1 MDLLAELIGA
11 SPVIESVRENVRRLV
26 SRQRGARR
34 MASVLIQGE
43 TGTGKGLVARL
54 IHRAGPRPDG
64 PFVDVNCAAIPDQ
77 LLEAELFGFER
88 GAFTDARRAKPGL
101 FQTAHRGTIF
111 LDEIGLLP
119 ETLQAKLLKVLE
131 EQAVR
136 RLGSTTS
143 EPIDTW
149 IISVTNT
156 DLQAAIRTGRFREDL
171 YHRLAV
177 LTMHLPPLRERGRDV
192 LLLAERFLA
201 RSCADYG
208 LPEKTLTPSARARL
222 LAYPWPG
229 NVRELS
235 NVIERVAL
243 LADGDAV
250 TGEMLAFPEAPAAPA
265 TPRAAAVSFDDVM
278 RDHLLTTLKQTRW
291 NISRTAAILGI
302 SRNTLRARIERFG
315 IKSNGGPPQ
324 PGRPVR
330 VAEPVAASA
339 ASSTPPTPSTIR
351 WERRRITLMRAVL
364 IGADAEAPTGA
375 SRALDT
381 VVDKVKSF
389 GGRVEEMSPRSIGA
403 TFGLDPAEDATKRA
417 AHAASAI
424 QKAAERATERAKEQF
439 AVKIGIHVAQVLV
452 GQSAHSADIE
462 SEAKRAQWLA
472 VESLMAQAVAGTTLV
487 SSTAAPFLERSFHLA
502 PAGESR
508 VEPLYTLGARGRT
521 GLAPR
526 GRMAAFVGRHQELDL
541 LKSRLESVK
550 AGHGQLV
557 GIVGEA
563 GIGKSRLLH
572 EFRKSLKGRHF
583 AYLDGHCVSYG
594 TGMPYL
600 PVIELLRQG
609 CRITDADTPEEIAGK
624 LRTCLERLG
633 MDAPS
638 ALPYLLQLLGI
649 KEDAEELSMI
659 STDAIQ
665 ARTFGI
671 LRQMCLGASR
681 QTPLI
686 VTVEDMH
693 WIDASSEAFAA
704 TMESLANLPLLLIVT
719 YRPGYQ
725 PPWADRW
732 QVTQIALQPLSEQDS
747 ASVVQHLL
755 PPARKSLTDLIVAKA
770 KGNPF
775 FLEELARSAA
785 LQEEVGS
792 TLSAPDTIEDVLLA
806 RVNRLAP
813 ATRQLL
819 ETAAVLGREAPREL
833 LTAVWDDPAGLDA
846 PLRDLIRQE
855 FLYSRPS
862 GDEPTYVFKHVL
874 VQEVV
879 YASLGDRRRQP
890 LHDAAGEAI
899 ESLYAG
905 RNQEVVDL
913 LAHHF
918 RSGDSPDKAVDYALL
933 AADRAH
939 RRGAN
944 LEALAHFETARSG
957 LDGMPDSPPN
967 RLRRIDAVV
976 KQAEVQFELGRHAEH
991 IQALEGIRPL
1001 VESSPDPA
1009 RRGAWYGWTGFLHS
1023 LTGSRPEV
1031 VIEYCREAAS
1041 IADAAGL
1048 TELRA
1053 FAECC
1058 LAHAHEVAGNLWEA
1072 LAAGERALPTF
1083 EATGNVW
1090 WACRTLWH
1098 LNTSAL
1104 FLGDWQRSTE
1114 YCRRALAHGQS
1125 VDDLRLKIVALSRLA
1140 STHIQRG
1147 DHEMGLRYCEEAS
1160 ALSPGPFDAAMLRI
1174 VRGHGL
1180 VRAGEAARGIG
1191 ELRAALAWLDQSKLR
1206 FTRSLAALRLAEA
1219 YLAQGDREDARALL
1233 GGVLTT
1239 SQELGYRY
1247 LEGVAERLFGESFLA
1262 DDAELASRHLEEATA
1277 ILDAMGARDEFAKA
1291 LVNTAELCRMRG
1303 EDGPARDLLERAA
1316 GIFDD
1321 LGVLAD
1327 LGRARALL
1335 LTP

>member
-1 MDLLAELIGA
+1 M
-11 SPVIESVRENVRRLV
+11 
-26 SRQRGARR
+26 
-34 MASVLIQGE
+34 
-43 TGTGKGLVARL
+43 
-54 IHRAGPRPDG
+54 
-64 PFVDVNCAAIPDQ
+64 
-77 LLEAELFGFER
+77 
-88 GAFTDARRAKPGL
+88 
-101 FQTAHRGTIF
+101 
-111 LDEIGLLP
+111 
-119 ETLQAKLLKVLE
+119 
-131 EQAVR
+131 
-136 RLGSTTS
+136 
-143 EPIDTW
+143 
-149 IISVTNT
+149 
-156 DLQAAIRTGRFREDL
+156 
-171 YHRLAV
+171 
-177 LTMHLPPLRERGRDV
+177 
-192 LLLAERFLA
+192 
-201 RSCADYG
+201 
-208 LPEKTLTPSARARL
+208 
-222 LAYPWPG
+222 
-229 NVRELS
+229 
-235 NVIERVAL
+235 
-243 LADGDAV
+243 
-250 TGEMLAFPEAPAAPA
+250 
-265 TPRAAAVSFDDVM
+265 
-278 RDHLLTTLKQTRW
+278 
-291 NISRTAAILGI
+291 
-302 SRNTLRARIERFG
+302 
-315 IKSNGGPPQ
+315 
-324 PGRPVR
+324 
-330 VAEPVAASA
+330 
-339 ASSTPPTPSTIR
+339 
-351 WERRRITLMRAVL
+351 
-364 IGADAEAPTGA
+364 
-375 SRALDT
+375 
-381 VVDKVKSF
+381 
-389 GGRVEEMSPRSIGA
+389 
-403 TFGLDPAEDATKRA
+403 
-417 AHAASAI
+417 
-424 QKAAERATERAKEQF
+424 
-439 AVKIGIHVAQVLV
+439 
-452 GQSAHSADIE
+452 
-462 SEAKRAQWLA
+462 
-472 VESLMAQAVAGTTLV
+472 
-487 SSTAAPFLERSFHLA
+487 

-508 VEPLYTLGARGRT
+508 VEPVYTLGARGRT

-541 LKSRLESVK
+541 LKSRLESVR

-594 TGMPYL
+594 MAMPYL

-609 CRITDADTPEEIAGK
+609 CRITETDTPEEITGK

-649 KEDAEELSMI
+649 KEETDELAMVSP
-659 STDAIQ
+659 DVIQ
-665 ARTFGI
+665 ARTFAL

-704 TMESLANLPLLLIVT
+704 TMESLVNLPLLLIVT

-732 QVTQIALQPLSEQDS
+732 RVTQIALQPLSDQDS
-747 ASVVQHLL
+747 ASVVEPLL
-755 PPARKSLTDLIVAKA
+755 PPARRGLTDLIVAKA

-785 LQEEVGS
+785 QQEEIGP

-806 RVNRLAP
+806 RLNRLAP

-819 ETAAVLGREAPREL
+819 ETAAVVGREAPREV

-855 FLYSRPS
+855 LLYSRPS

-879 YASLGDRRRQP
+879 YASLGDRRRQS
-890 LHDAAGEAI
+890 LHDAVGEAI
-899 ESLYAG
+899 ESLYKG
-905 RNQEVVDL
+905 RHHEVVDL

-918 RSGDSPDKAVDYALL
+918 RSGDSTEKAVDYALH
-933 AADRAH
+933 AADKAQ

-944 LEALAHFETARSG
+944 LAALTHFEAAGAS
-957 LDGMPDSPPN
+957 LDTMPDNQAN

-976 KQAEVQFELGRHAEH
+976 KQAEVQLALGRHAEH
-991 IQALEGIRPL
+991 IEALEGIRPL
-1001 VESSPDPA
+1001 VESSADPA

-1058 LAHAHEVAGNLWEA
+1058 LAHAHELAGDLWEA

-1083 EATGNVW
+1083 EAAGNVW

-1125 VDDLRLKIVALSRLA
+1125 VDDLRLKVVALSRLA

-1147 DHEMGLRYCEEAS
+1147 DYQMGLRYCEEAS
-1160 ALSPGPFDAAMLRI
+1160 ALSPGPLDAAMLRI

-1180 VRAGEAARGIG
+1180 VRAGEATRGIG
-1191 ELRAALAWLDQSKLR
+1191 ELRDALAWLDQSKLR

-1219 YLAQGDREDARALL
+1219 YVAQGHRADARALL
-1233 GGVLTT
+1233 DGVLAT
-1239 SQELGYRY
+1239 SRELGYRY
-1247 LEGVAERLFGESFLA
+1247 LEGVAERLLGECLLA
-1262 DDAELASRHLEEATA
+1262 GDPERAARHLEEAAA

-1291 LVNTAELCRMRG
+1291 LVNMAELCRIRG
-1303 EDGPARDLLERAA
+1303 EDGPARELLERAA

-1321 LGVLAD
+1321 LGVLTE
-1327 LGRARALL
+1327 LGRTRALL
-1335 LTP
+1335 VTP